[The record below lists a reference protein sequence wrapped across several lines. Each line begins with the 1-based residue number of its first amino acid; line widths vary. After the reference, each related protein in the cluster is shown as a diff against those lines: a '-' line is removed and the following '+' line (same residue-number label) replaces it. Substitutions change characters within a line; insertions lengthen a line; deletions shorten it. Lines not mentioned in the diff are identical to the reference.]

1 MRKGASFILLDYF
14 HSTLHP
20 DLYHGTHKTGPFF
33 EGWYFKLI
41 DASQQK
47 RWCIIPGVYIGK
59 NPADSH
65 AFIQVMDGV
74 SGQSSYQPFD
84 FSSFVAQ
91 TDRFEVN
98 LAGNRFSASG
108 IRLDISQP
116 DLNLHG
122 ELHFGQAS
130 PWPVTLLSPG
140 IMGWYAWVPGMECY
154 HGVVSLDHSLQG
166 VLEINGAPVDFS
178 GGRGYTEKDW
188 GKSFPRAW
196 VWMQT
201 NHFSQPGSSLTFS
214 AAIIPWGKSSFD
226 GFIAGLLTGGRLHRF
241 ATYTGAHFEEYHVND
256 HAVHAV
262 LSDRSTRLE
271 VTASRPDGGI
281 LRAPTLAQMDRR
293 ITETLSAQVQVK
305 LSHRQGSRWPVDF
318 DDTGLHAGLE
328 VNGKLNL

>member
-1 MRKGASFILLDYF
+1 MRNYIY
-14 HSTLHP
+14 STLHP
-20 DLYHGTHKTGPFF
+20 ALYHGNHKTGPFF

-41 DASQQK
+41 DAGQHK

-74 SGQSSYQPFD
+74 SGQSSYQVFD
-84 FSSFVAQ
+84 FPAFSSRQ
-91 TDRFEVN
+91 DRFEVN
-98 LAGNRFSASG
+98 LDKNCFSSSG
-108 IRLDISQP
+108 IRLDISRP
-116 DLNLHG
+116 ELNLHG
-122 ELHFGQAS
+122 ELTFGNVT

-166 VLEINGAPVDFS
+166 VLEINGEQVDFS

-201 NHFSQPGSSLTFS
+201 NHFRQPGSSLTFS

-226 GFIAGLLTGGRLHRF
+226 GFIVGFLTEGRLHRF
-241 ATYTGAHFEEYHVND
+241 ATYTGAHFEEYSASD
-256 HAVHAV
+256 TGVHAV
-262 LSDRSTRLE
+262 LSDRSRRLE
-271 VTASRPDGGI
+271 VTATRAEGGI

-305 LSHRQGSRWPVDF
+305 LSHRQGRRWPVDF

>member
-1 MRKGASFILLDYF
+1 MLNYVRSVLN
-14 HSTLHP
+14 P
-20 DLYHGTHKTGPFF
+20 DTYHGTHKTGPFF

-59 NPADSH
+59 NPADTH

-84 FSSFVAQ
+84 YRAFVTRQ
-91 TDRFEVN
+91 DRFEVN
-98 LAGNRFSASG
+98 LANNRFSAAG
-108 IRLDISQP
+108 ARLDISLP

-122 ELHFGQAS
+122 ELNFGQAS
-130 PWPVTLLSPG
+130 LWPVSILSPG

-154 HGVVSLDHSLQG
+154 HGVVSLDHTLQG
-166 VLEINGAPVDFS
+166 TLEINGEQVNFNE
-178 GGRGYTEKDW
+178 GRGYIEKDW

-214 AAIIPWGKSSFD
+214 VAIIPWGKTSFD
-226 GFIAGLLTGGRLHRF
+226 GFIAGLLTSGRLHRF
-241 ATYTGAHFEEYHVND
+241 ATYTGAHFEEYTVSD
-256 HAVHAV
+256 HTVHAV
-262 LSDRSTRLE
+262 LSDRSSRLE
-271 VTASRPDGGI
+271 VTARRAEGGI
-281 LRAPTLAQMDRR
+281 LRAPTLTQMDRR

-305 LSHRQGSRWPVDF
+305 LSRRQGSRWPVEF
-318 DDTGLHAGLE
+318 DDIGRHAGLE

>member
-1 MRKGASFILLDYF
+1 MRNYI
-14 HSTLHP
+14 HSVLNP
-20 DLYHGTHKTGPFF
+20 DLYHGDHKTGPFF

-47 RWCIIPGVYIGK
+47 RWCIIPGVYLGK
-59 NPADSH
+59 DPADTH

-74 SGQSSYQPFD
+74 SGWSAYQSFETRAFNTRQ
-84 FSSFVAQ
+84 
-91 TDRFEVN
+91 DRFEVN
-98 LAGNRFSASG
+98 LGGNRFTAHD
-108 IRLDISQP
+108 IRLDIAQP
-116 DLNLHG
+116 ELSLHG
-122 ELHFGQAS
+122 ELTFVQIS
-130 PWPVTLLSPG
+130 PWPVSLLSPG

-166 VLEINGAPVDFS
+166 MLEINGEKVDFS

-226 GFIAGLLTGGRLHRF
+226 GLIVGLLTGGRLHRF
-241 ATYTGAHFEEYHVND
+241 ATYTGAHLDECSVGD
-256 HAVHAV
+256 HTVHAV
-262 LSDRSTRLE
+262 LSDRTSRLE
-271 VTASRPDGGI
+271 LTATQTQGGI
-281 LRAPTLAQMDRR
+281 LRAPTLTQMDRR

-305 LSHRQGSRWPVDF
+305 LSRRQGSRWPVEF
-318 DDTGLHAGLE
+318 DDTGRHAGLE